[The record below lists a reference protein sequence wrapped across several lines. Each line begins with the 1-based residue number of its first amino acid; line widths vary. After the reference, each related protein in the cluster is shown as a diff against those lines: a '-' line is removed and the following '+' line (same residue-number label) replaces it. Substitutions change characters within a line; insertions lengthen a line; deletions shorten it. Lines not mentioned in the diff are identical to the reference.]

1 MLHPVLT
8 CTIGGLILLFAPD
21 CLIDSCTIS
30 KDWDHTESSSRS
42 WSTVILSEPCH
53 TRHSPPM
60 FYPDLRHVVV
70 VYLKKQKKA
79 TVSPFVLADKISLLR
94 SFIRTE
100 DA

>member
-1 MLHPVLT
+1 
-8 CTIGGLILLFAPD
+8 
-21 CLIDSCTIS
+21 
-30 KDWDHTESSSRS
+30 
-42 WSTVILSEPCH
+42 
-53 TRHSPPM
+53 M

-70 VYLKKQKKA
+70 VYLKKQKKD